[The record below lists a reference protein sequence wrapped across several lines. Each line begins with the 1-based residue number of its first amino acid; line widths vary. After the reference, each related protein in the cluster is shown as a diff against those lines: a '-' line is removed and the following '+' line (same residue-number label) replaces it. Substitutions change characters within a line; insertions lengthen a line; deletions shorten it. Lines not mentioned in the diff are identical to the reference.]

1 MDEREKRDAEINK
14 ALQSI
19 EGLIKG
25 GSIDQSLT
33 EPTTEIGDGEN
44 IEDIINMVKSIDIDK
59 AIRDNKSK
67 PIVNLDE
74 RTDFAAQLEEIESRV
89 DDVRAGEVADE
100 ENDIRLDPRMPLEG
114 RERFL
119 KARCRVMQDEINRL
133 QKELQSSNEKYH
145 STRRKNQERDE
156 HIVRIEKQNE
166 KQRKELDKSK
176 LAIEKEA
183 SRASDAEKRFREMKR
198 ELDDVKVKN
207 KKTKNNQNDVRL
219 QRALDEIQKYKT
231 ELSDAI
237 RKNKTIGE
245 VKKAEFTEVEKE
257 KNKMKKINS
266 ELKTIIHK
274 QSKLVEVLRK
284 KCAHL
289 EAARV
294 LEFTEEEFM
303 KTLDWQND

>member
-1 MDEREKRDAEINK
+1 MIMKF
-14 ALQSI
+14 Q
-19 EGLIKG
+19 
-25 GSIDQSLT
+25 
-33 EPTTEIGDGEN
+33 
-44 IEDIINMVKSIDIDK
+44 SIDIDK

-176 LAIEKEA
+176 L
-183 SRASDAEKRFREMKR
+183 
-198 ELDDVKVKN
+198 
-207 KKTKNNQNDVRL
+207 
-219 QRALDEIQKYKT
+219 
-231 ELSDAI
+231 
-237 RKNKTIGE
+237 G
-245 VKKAEFTEVEKE
+245 
-257 KNKMKKINS
+257 
-266 ELKTIIHK
+266 
-274 QSKLVEVLRK
+274 
-284 KCAHL
+284 
-289 EAARV
+289 
-294 LEFTEEEFM
+294 
-303 KTLDWQND
+303 

>member
-33 EPTTEIGDGEN
+33 ETTTEIGDGEN

-219 QRALDEIQKYKT
+219 QRALDE
-231 ELSDAI
+231 
-237 RKNKTIGE
+237 
-245 VKKAEFTEVEKE
+245 VV
-257 KNKMKKINS
+257 
-266 ELKTIIHK
+266 
-274 QSKLVEVLRK
+274 
-284 KCAHL
+284 
-289 EAARV
+289 
-294 LEFTEEEFM
+294 
-303 KTLDWQND
+303 